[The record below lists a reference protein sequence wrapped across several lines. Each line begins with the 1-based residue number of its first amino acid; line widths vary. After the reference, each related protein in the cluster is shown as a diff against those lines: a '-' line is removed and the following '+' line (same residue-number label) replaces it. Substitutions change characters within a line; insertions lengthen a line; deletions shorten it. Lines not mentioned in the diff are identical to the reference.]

1 MKNMIKEKKTLLI
14 LRVVFGVLLLAGIV
28 CSILVYRHFDAKII
42 DKGWDG
48 EYNAA
53 TDTTEC
59 YVEIELNVVV
69 VDARIEVALYNEAG
83 DELDVVT
90 KTCECEEKFAYA
102 VFNVRG
108 NVAICELLA
117 YDISYESNTEYVLGI
132 AIIVNVMLFALLVQS
147 LTMSCKIYN
156 YNGSEILVY
165 AGFMHRYLKVNGV
178 KVDERSTAF
187 TYGTVNLNF
196 MTPNGAAVL
205 ASITRM
211 NRITLMV
218 NNQILPEVKNAPV
231 PAPAPATNNN
241 TEAPANDADSTANNG
256 ENL

>member
-1 MKNMIKEKKTLLI
+1 M
-14 LRVVFGVLLLAGIV
+14 
-28 CSILVYRHFDAKII
+28 
-42 DKGWDG
+42 
-48 EYNAA
+48 
-53 TDTTEC
+53 
-59 YVEIELNVVV
+59 EIELNVVV

-196 MTPNGAAVL
+196 MTPDGAAVL

-231 PAPAPATNNN
+231 PAPAPSIPND
-241 TEAPANDADSTANNG
+241 TETPANDADSTANNG

>member
-28 CSILVYRHFDAKII
+28 GAILVYRHFDARIV
-42 DKGWDG
+42 DKVWDG
-48 EYNAA
+48 EYNAE
-53 TDTTEC
+53 TNTTEC
-59 YVEIELNVVV
+59 YVEVELNVVV
-69 VDARIEVALYNEAG
+69 VDARIQVALYNEAG
-83 DELDVVT
+83 DELDIVT
-90 KTCECEEKFAYA
+90 KTCECDENFAYA

-117 YDISYESNTEYVLGI
+117 YDITYESNTEFVLGI
-132 AIIVNVMLFALLVQS
+132 GIIVNVMLFALFFQS
-147 LTMSCKIYN
+147 LTMSCRIYD

-187 TYGTVNLNF
+187 TYGTVSLNF
-196 MTPNGAAVL
+196 MMPDGAAVW

-211 NRITLMV
+211 NRITLRV

-231 PAPAPATNNN
+231 PAPAVIND
-241 TEAPANDADSTANNG
+241 TETPANDTDTTADNG
-256 ENL
+256 DNL